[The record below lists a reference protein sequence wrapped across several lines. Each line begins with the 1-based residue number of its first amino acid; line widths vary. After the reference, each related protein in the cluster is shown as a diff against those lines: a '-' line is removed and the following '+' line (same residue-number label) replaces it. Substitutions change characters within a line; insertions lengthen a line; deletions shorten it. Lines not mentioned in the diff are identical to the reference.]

1 MPFHLLCE
9 RRGESSVR
17 LRRELLHR
25 LLLRG
30 RQTFQPLDELDVLIP
45 ADLGLAPR
53 EVLELLVRVWNVE
66 LAHDGLHGLSQQLV
80 VLLQLTVQLLS
91 IDSDAPKAFLEGS
104 DGLQVIAESD
114 TKVPQHGAVG
124 EITLES
130 RYGQFLRK
138 MSE

>member
-80 VLLQLTVQLLS
+80 VLFQLAVQLLS
-91 IDSDAPKAFLEGS
+91 IDSDASKAFLEGS
-104 DGLQVIAESD
+104 HGLQVIAEGNAEI
-114 TKVPQHGAVG
+114 PQHGAVG
-124 EITLES
+124 EIALES
-130 RYGQFLRK
+130 RYGQLVRE
-138 MSE
+138 MGE